1 MKRTI
6 LAIVGILLVSTI
18 MIGCKKGGAGGSGS
32 YPVEISVY
40 AEDPFPQPNDNN
52 KMYAYI
58 KEKLNVTFTFDIL
71 VGDAAQKRG
80 TMVAGGVY
88 PDLLQIRE
96 TTLIDNGA
104 AIPLEDLIEKYGP
117 NIKKHYAD
125 VWEKMKSSDGH
136 IYYLIDFGVN
146 HGRDWS
152 PDYNQTAF
160 WVQKDV
166 LRDAG
171 YPKIATID
179 QFFDMI
185 ANYQK
190 KNPTING
197 QQTIPFSVLTHDWRI
212 FELWNPP
219 NFLSG
224 HPNEGNGIVDP
235 VTHEYKNFFTMDVSK
250 RWFKF
255 LNEQNS
261 KGLVDRSSFTDN
273 YDQFIAK
280 LSTGRVLGMSIQ
292 GWQFM
297 YTVHDPLRE
306 AGQYW
311 RTFAPLPV
319 VFDESIRPRYRNL
332 PIPNLGRGIAISKSA
347 KDPVRIIRMLN
358 QWLSE
363 DVQRTLQWGI
373 EGEDW
378 QYDSNKVPYRT
389 PEQRANWQDSNWRE
403 LNRARIVTDLF
414 PKNQGSFSDG
424 NPTDL
429 SNLFSER
436 EAMLRDEDKQIW
448 AAYGVG
454 SWNELMDK
462 DPPPNA
468 LWFPT
473 WSMENPPD
481 GSPAQIALQR
491 CENTMRQRLPQMIL
505 APPAQFETMWAS
517 YVQEMN
523 NNGIA
528 TYEAYMQEKLNQ
540 RIKEWSK

>member
-1 MKRTI
+1 
-6 LAIVGILLVSTI
+6 
-18 MIGCKKGGAGGSGS
+18 
-32 YPVEISVY
+32 
-40 AEDPFPQPNDNN
+40 
-52 KMYAYI
+52 
-58 KEKLNVTFTFDIL
+58 
-71 VGDAAQKRG
+71 
-80 TMVAGGVY
+80 
-88 PDLLQIRE
+88 
-96 TTLIDNGA
+96 
-104 AIPLEDLIEKYGP
+104 
-117 NIKKHYAD
+117 
-125 VWEKMKSSDGH
+125 
-136 IYYLIDFGVN
+136 
-146 HGRDWS
+146 
-152 PDYNQTAF
+152 
-160 WVQKDV
+160 
-166 LRDAG
+166 
-171 YPKIATID
+171 
-179 QFFDMI
+179 MI

-190 KNPTING
+190 KYPTING

-250 RWFKF
+250 RWFQF
-255 LNEQNS
+255 LSQQNA
-261 KGLVDRSSFTDN
+261 KGLVDRASFTDN

-319 VFDESIRPRYRNL
+319 VFDETIKPRYRNL

-347 KDPVRIIRMLN
+347 KDPVRIIRLLD
-358 QWLSE
+358 QWISE
-363 DVQRTLQWGI
+363 DIQRTLQWGI

-389 PEQRANWQDSNWRE
+389 QQQRDNWLDSNWRE

-424 NPTDL
+424 NPADL

-436 EAMLRDEDKQIW
+436 EAMLRDEDKEIW
-448 AAYGVG
+448 AAYNVQN
-454 SWNELMDK
+454 WNELMDK
-462 DPPPNA
+462 NPPPNS

-505 APPAQFETMWAS
+505 AAPAQFESLWSS

-540 RIKEWSK
+540 RIKEWSR